1 MVEVTATDE
10 WRIIVPLRFN
20 RANHGQLPN
29 IDCPE
34 VDDRGYIKGNRPNPW
49 GDTTV
54 RGPSFG
60 VLAGDAVRVRV
71 VRDDI
76 DGDVPLAAT
85 SSDPAVLTVR
95 NANGLIAPDGEL
107 WVEGQASGTAAID
120 IHLGDARGPV
130 LGQADVRVHSR
141 LRVALTP
148 HLVRIDSTTTNGVV
162 PAMPIDQM
170 IRRLRAIWRPCGI
183 DFNVRATVN
192 DTTRLPSNRVNFM
205 DLESANWLTDVRGIL
220 GLQRSRLGLAAGTR
234 DQSINWYIIQEFVP
248 GADGSTTVGLGVS
261 RRTADDWGV
270 NDTGII
276 VAARANGAARD
287 HEFSS
292 RTLAHEVGHFFRL
305 EHVQRRNADRP
316 VRDTYGR
323 RQLMYPLSSLSGGTG
338 GVALPRFDNVGYG
351 DGVRGCLLTMKNHN
365 HHSTDGECATAR
377 NAIHSNNWF

>member
-34 VDDRGYIKGNRPNPW
+34 IDDRGYIKGNRPGVW

-85 SSDPAVLTVR
+85 SSDPAVLTIR

-120 IHLGDARGPV
+120 IHLGDARGPII
-130 LGQADVRVHSR
+130 GQADVRVHSR

-170 IRRLRAIWRPCGI
+170 VRRLRAIWRPCGI

-192 DTTRLPSNRVNFM
+192 DTIRLPSDQANFLAAAGRN
-205 DLESANWLTDVRGIL
+205 DTIAVL
-220 GLQRSRLGLAAGTR
+220 GLQRRRLALPAAQR
-234 DQSINWYIIQEFVP
+234 DQSINWYIIQEFRP
-248 GADGSTTVGLGVS
+248 RPTGAVTVGRGIS
-261 RRTADDWGV
+261 RRTADEWGI

-276 VAARANGAARD
+276 VAAQANGVARD
-287 HEFSS
+287 SEFTA

-305 EHVQRRNADRP
+305 EHVQRRNSSDA

-323 RQLMYPLSSLSGGTG
+323 RQLMYPLSGLSGGTG

-377 NAIHSNNWF
+377 NAIHSNNWS